1 MYKLDGPDR
10 SISIQQGIIKA
21 KLASSCSHKQS
32 TGKLEKKKK
41 IIMGRAAPAAATDEL
56 KTSWPE
62 LVGFELLN
70 AADRINIDRP
80 DVSVAF
86 YMIPT
91 PLPTDYDPNRV
102 VLVGDDRSVVV
113 RTPVIG

>member
-1 MYKLDGPDR
+1 
-10 SISIQQGIIKA
+10 
-21 KLASSCSHKQS
+21 
-32 TGKLEKKKK
+32 
-41 IIMGRAAPAAATDEL
+41 MGRAALAAATDDL

-62 LVGFELLN
+62 LVGFEMLN
-70 AADRINIDRP
+70 AADRINMDRP

-91 PLPTDYDPNRV
+91 PLPTDYNPKRV

-113 RTPVIG
+113 MTPVIG

>member
-1 MYKLDGPDR
+1 
-10 SISIQQGIIKA
+10 
-21 KLASSCSHKQS
+21 
-32 TGKLEKKKK
+32 
-41 IIMGRAAPAAATDEL
+41 MGRAAPAAVNDDL

-62 LVGFELLN
+62 LVGFEMLN
-70 AADRINIDRP
+70 AALRINMDRP

-91 PLPTDYDPNRV
+91 PLPTDYNPNRV
-102 VLVGDDRSVVV
+102 VLVGDDRRVVV

>member
-1 MYKLDGPDR
+1 M
-10 SISIQQGIIKA
+10 
-21 KLASSCSHKQS
+21 
-32 TGKLEKKKK
+32 
-41 IIMGRAAPAAATDEL
+41 
-56 KTSWPE
+56 
-62 LVGFELLN
+62 LN

-91 PLPTDYDPNRV
+91 PLPADSDPNRV
-102 VLVGDDRSVVV
+102 VLVGDERSVVLVGDERSVVV

>member
-1 MYKLDGPDR
+1 
-10 SISIQQGIIKA
+10 
-21 KLASSCSHKQS
+21 
-32 TGKLEKKKK
+32 
-41 IIMGRAAPAAATDEL
+41 MGRAMPAGDDGGDDL

-62 LVGFELLN
+62 LMLN

-86 YMIPT
+86 YVLPT
-91 PLPTDYDPNRV
+91 PLPTDYDANRV
-102 VLVGDDRSVVV
+102 ILVGDDRSVVV

>member
-1 MYKLDGPDR
+1 
-10 SISIQQGIIKA
+10 
-21 KLASSCSHKQS
+21 
-32 TGKLEKKKK
+32 
-41 IIMGRAAPAAATDEL
+41 MGRAAPAAVNDDL

-62 LVGFELLN
+62 LVGFEMLN
-70 AADRINIDRP
+70 AALRINMDRP

-91 PLPTDYDPNRV
+91 PLPTDYDPNCV
-102 VLVGDDRSVVV
+102 VLVGDERSVVV

>member
-1 MYKLDGPDR
+1 
-10 SISIQQGIIKA
+10 
-21 KLASSCSHKQS
+21 
-32 TGKLEKKKK
+32 
-41 IIMGRAAPAAATDEL
+41 MGRAAPAALMNDDEL

-62 LVGFELLN
+62 LVGFEMLN

-91 PLPTDYDPNRV
+91 PLPTDYNPKRV

>member
-1 MYKLDGPDR
+1 
-10 SISIQQGIIKA
+10 
-21 KLASSCSHKQS
+21 
-32 TGKLEKKKK
+32 
-41 IIMGRAAPAAATDEL
+41 MGRAALAAATDDL

-62 LVGFELLN
+62 LVVFETLN
-70 AADRINIDRP
+70 AAERINIDRP

-86 YMIPT
+86 YTIPT

-102 VLVGDDRSVVV
+102 VLVGDERSVVV

>member
-1 MYKLDGPDR
+1 
-10 SISIQQGIIKA
+10 
-21 KLASSCSHKQS
+21 
-32 TGKLEKKKK
+32 
-41 IIMGRAAPAAATDEL
+41 MGRAAPAAATDVL

-62 LVGFELLN
+62 LVGFEMLN

-91 PLPTDYDPNRV
+91 PLPTDYNPNRV
-102 VLVGDDRSVVV
+102 VLVGDDRRVVV

>member
-1 MYKLDGPDR
+1 M
-10 SISIQQGIIKA
+10 
-21 KLASSCSHKQS
+21 
-32 TGKLEKKKK
+32 
-41 IIMGRAAPAAATDEL
+41 AA
-56 KTSWPE
+56 
-62 LVGFELLN
+62 LVGFEMLN
-70 AADRINIDRP
+70 AALRINMDRP

-113 RTPVIG
+113 MTPVIG

>member
-1 MYKLDGPDR
+1 
-10 SISIQQGIIKA
+10 
-21 KLASSCSHKQS
+21 
-32 TGKLEKKKK
+32 
-41 IIMGRAAPAAATDEL
+41 MGRAALAAATDDL

-62 LVGFELLN
+62 LVGFEMLN

-91 PLPTDYDPNRV
+91 PLPTDSDPNRV
-102 VLVGDDRSVVV
+102 VLVGDERSVVV
-113 RTPVIG
+113 GTPVIG

>member
-1 MYKLDGPDR
+1 
-10 SISIQQGIIKA
+10 
-21 KLASSCSHKQS
+21 
-32 TGKLEKKKK
+32 
-41 IIMGRAAPAAATDEL
+41 MGRAAPAAVNDDL

-62 LVGFELLN
+62 LVGFEMLN

-91 PLPTDYDPNRV
+91 PLPTDYNPNRV
-102 VLVGDDRSVVV
+102 VLVGDDRRVVV

>member
-1 MYKLDGPDR
+1 M
-10 SISIQQGIIKA
+10 
-21 KLASSCSHKQS
+21 
-32 TGKLEKKKK
+32 
-41 IIMGRAAPAAATDEL
+41 AA
-56 KTSWPE
+56 
-62 LVGFELLN
+62 LVGFEMLN

-91 PLPTDYDPNRV
+91 PLPTDYNPKRV

-113 RTPVIG
+113 MTPVIG

>member
-1 MYKLDGPDR
+1 M
-10 SISIQQGIIKA
+10 
-21 KLASSCSHKQS
+21 
-32 TGKLEKKKK
+32 
-41 IIMGRAAPAAATDEL
+41 AA
-56 KTSWPE
+56 
-62 LVGFELLN
+62 LVGFEMLN
-70 AADRINIDRP
+70 AALRINMDRP

-91 PLPTDYDPNRV
+91 PLPTDYNPKRV

>member
-1 MYKLDGPDR
+1 
-10 SISIQQGIIKA
+10 
-21 KLASSCSHKQS
+21 
-32 TGKLEKKKK
+32 
-41 IIMGRAAPAAATDEL
+41 MGRAAPAAVNDDL

-62 LVGFELLN
+62 LVGFEMLN
-70 AADRINIDRP
+70 AALRINMDRP

-91 PLPTDYDPNRV
+91 PLPTDYNPKRV

-113 RTPVIG
+113 MTPVIG